1 MTCCC
6 AGHTC
11 SVCARKEWQGG
22 GQTVFT
28 FKTSDSP
35 AINVKTRCF

>member
-11 SVCARKEWQGG
+11 SVCVRTEWGGG
-22 GQTVFT
+22 GQTVIT
-28 FKTSDSP
+28 SKTSDTP
-35 AINVKTRCF
+35 ASNVKTRCF